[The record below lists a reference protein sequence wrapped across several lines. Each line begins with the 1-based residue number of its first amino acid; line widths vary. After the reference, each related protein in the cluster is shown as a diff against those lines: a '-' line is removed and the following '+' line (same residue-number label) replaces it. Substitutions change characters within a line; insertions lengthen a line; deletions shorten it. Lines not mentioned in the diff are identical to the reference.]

1 MPTSS
6 LDLLPIIG
14 TLTAPSLLGLG
25 ILMIMLGRLVPR
37 STMLGRLTDKDTIIA
52 RQGEYIQ
59 VLKENNE
66 LLRRGTETTL
76 SVVNSIPS
84 VAGVPGQI
92 PGVDTNG

>member
-1 MPTSS
+1 MPPST
-6 LDLLPIIG
+6 DLVPLLG
-14 TLTAPSLLGLG
+14 NLTAPGLLGVG
-25 ILMIMLGRLVPR
+25 ILLIMLGRLVPR
-37 STMLGRLTDKDTIIA
+37 SVMLGRLQDKDTIIT

-76 SVVNSIPS
+76 SVVNSIPE

>member
-1 MPTSS
+1 MPPST
-6 LDLLPIIG
+6 DIVPFIG
-14 TLTAPSLLGLG
+14 NLTAPGLLGLG
-25 ILMIMLGRLVPR
+25 ILLIMFGRLVPR
-37 STMLGRLTDKDTIIA
+37 STMAGRLADKDTIIA

-76 SVVNSIPS
+76 RVVDSIPE

>member
-1 MPTSS
+1 MPTST
-6 LDLLPIIG
+6 DLVPFIG
-14 TLTAPSLLGLG
+14 NLTAPGLLGLG
-25 ILMIMLGRLVPR
+25 ILLILFGRLVPR
-37 STMLGRLTDKDTIIA
+37 STMIGRLEDKDTIIA

-76 SVVNSIPS
+76 SVVNALPP

-92 PGVDTNG
+92 PGVDTSG

>member
-1 MPTSS
+1 MPPST
-6 LDLLPIIG
+6 DLVPLLG
-14 TLTAPSLLGLG
+14 NLTAPGLLGVG
-25 ILMIMLGRLVPR
+25 ILLIMLGRLVPR
-37 STMLGRLTDKDTIIA
+37 STMLGRLQDKDTIIA

-76 SVVNSIPS
+76 SVVNSIPE

>member
-1 MPTSS
+1 MPT
-6 LDLLPIIG
+6 DLAPFLG
-14 TLTAPSLLGLG
+14 NLTAPGLLGVG
-25 ILMIMLGRLVPR
+25 ILLILFGRLVPR
-37 STMLGRLTDKDTIIA
+37 ATMLGRLTDKDTIIA

-76 SVVNSIPS
+76 SVVNSIPE

-92 PGVDTNG
+92 PGVDTQ